1 MSGESLQEDGE
12 SMSREDAALRVPE
25 PGSDLRR
32 ARVSPDLRASLGA
45 GLFTAIVLS
54 ALVAGSAQDLWHKD
68 GLDYAQIARE
78 ISEGHGFSSRQ
89 AIYALH
95 LRFLEQRDGM
105 DAAWPSV
112 HRFPLLSIATAGL
125 FRFFGA
131 NAFSVYLTGILALAI
146 TSGILHLW
154 ARQCLGRWPAVATT
168 WVLTFNAA
176 LYFGV
181 QAGMPESL
189 ACLFTTASLYLLWR
203 GSRSSSAATW
213 GGVGGALGLAT
224 LARTNVVTL
233 APFVIAEVFRVAR
246 VRRIRMALLCSVTM
260 LAVLSPW
267 LIRNVAVAGSP
278 TFSLH
283 SYLLVPSLTT
293 PDALKRNYSLDWVRD
308 FVSPLAYARA
318 HPVEVWNKWERN
330 TQNLLLGYPRFGA
343 TWLLPLLAWAT
354 LLPALRG
361 SLRGIPWVVL
371 AGLVANALVCG
382 FTDLN
387 LGQYYQH
394 LLPALIL
401 LGIAATWGIVQRIP
415 GTAGPRLVFAA
426 LVVVMASPGD
436 LRSAVLDVKRTSARA
451 VDHAQMQYLRENTAE
466 DAIVFS
472 DQSMVVTWY
481 AGRRSIRHH
490 YTTAPDGQRTL
501 ALLELDREFGPIDAA
516 FLSGEFL
523 ASPDGRE
530 MLGNLTRTEEF
541 SRLFACREP
550 FPDGA
555 VFCSRR
561 RGSPR

>member
-1 MSGESLQEDGE
+1 MTRD
-12 SMSREDAALRVPE
+12 RDARRAQG
-25 PGSDLRR
+25 PGSDSRR
-32 ARVSPDLRASLGA
+32 ARVSPDLRAGLGA
-45 GLFTAIVLS
+45 GLFTAVVLS
-54 ALVAGSAQDLWHKD
+54 ALVSWSVQDLWHKD

-95 LRFLEQRDGM
+95 LRFLERHDLL
-105 DAAWPSV
+105 DAAWPNV
-112 HRFPLLSIATAGL
+112 HRFPLLSIATAGWFRL
-125 FRFFGA
+125 FGTGSFGV
-131 NAFSVYLTGILALAI
+131 FVTGVLAMAI

-154 ARQCLGRWPAVATT
+154 ARQCLGPWPAVATT
-168 WVLTFNAA
+168 WVLTFNAS

-213 GGVGGALGLAT
+213 CGVGGALGLAT

-233 APFVIAEVFRVAR
+233 VPCVVAEVFRVTR
-246 VRRIRMALLCSVTM
+246 VRRVRMAALCVVAL

-283 SYLLVPSLTT
+283 SYLLLPSLTT
-293 PDALKRNYSLDWVRD
+293 PDALKRNYSLDWVRN
-308 FVSPLAYARA
+308 FVSPLDYARE
-318 HPVEVWNKWERN
+318 HPLEVWRKWWRN
-330 TQNLLLGYPRFGA
+330 GHNLLRGYPVFGA
-343 TWLLPLLAWAT
+343 TLLLPLLAWAS
-354 LLPALRG
+354 LWPSLGGGLRG
-361 SLRGIPWVVL
+361 VPWVVL

-387 LGQYYQH
+387 LGQYYLH

-401 LGIAATWGIVQRIP
+401 LGIAATWRIVQRIP
-415 GTAGPRLVFAA
+415 GTRSPLLVFAV
-426 LVVVMASPGD
+426 LVVVMANPGQLVSA
-436 LRSAVLDVKRTSARA
+436 LRDVRETSTRA
-451 VDHAQMQYLRENTAE
+451 VDHAQMQYLRENTTE
-466 DAIVFS
+466 DAVIFS
-472 DQSMVVTWY
+472 DQSMYVTWY

-516 FLSGEFL
+516 FISGEFL
-523 ASPDGRE
+523 RTAGGRE
-530 MLGNLTRTEEF
+530 MLVNLQRSDEF
-541 SRLFACREP
+541 PRRFECREP

-561 RGSPR
+561 RGTAR